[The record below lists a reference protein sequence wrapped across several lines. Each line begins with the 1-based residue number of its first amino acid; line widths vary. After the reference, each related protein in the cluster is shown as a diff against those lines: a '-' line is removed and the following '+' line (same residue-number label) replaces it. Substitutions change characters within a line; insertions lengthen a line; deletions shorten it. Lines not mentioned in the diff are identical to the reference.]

1 MLQLT
6 PMANS
11 EGTTWKKVV
20 SEIPTSARATFLL
33 IPTAFALTYL
43 AVQVPIVSE
52 LMSRLW
58 NKDIIDHAGMAAQ
71 MCADIIGRC
80 P

>member
-20 SEIPTSARATFLL
+20 SEIPPSVTMTFLFL
-33 IPTAFALTYL
+33 TALNVGTYL
-43 AVQVPIVSE
+43 AVQIPVVNE
-52 LMSRLW
+52 LMGRLW
-58 NKDIIDHAGMAAQ
+58 NRDFIDHAGMAAQ